1 MTPPIRHL
9 GILAGLQ
16 SEARCISPFMPED
29 CRQFVTVTLSG
40 ARAEGAKAA
49 SARLIATGA
58 SHLLSFGLAGGL
70 DPALGPGTLLVP
82 DRLILP
88 DRTVKSVD
96 AAWHAELL
104 DLLGDLSPAIGNH
117 LGSDRAIGSAAEKSA
132 LFAETGAL
140 AVDMESHIMAA
151 AAAEAGLP
159 FALLRVVCDA
169 ADDNL
174 PPAALAAIRPDGS
187 TDLLAVLGSVLAR
200 PSQIPALGRLAQSSK
215 AAERV
220 LRTCG
225 RLLPQMVS
233 QPAVGGEA
241 EARLS

>member
-1 MTPPIRHL
+1 MTQPVRHL

-16 SEARCISPFMPED
+16 SEARCVSPFIPAD
-29 CRQFVTVTLSG
+29 CRAFVSVALSG

-49 SARLIATGA
+49 CARLIAAGA

-70 DPALGPGTLLVP
+70 EPALRPGALLVP

-88 DRTVKSVD
+88 DRTVKAVD

-104 DLLGDLSPAIGNH
+104 DLLGDLSPVIGSH
-117 LGSDRAIGSAAEKSA
+117 LGSDLAIGSAAEKSA

-140 AVDMESHIMAA
+140 GVDMESHILAA
-151 AAAEAGLP
+151 AAAGLP
-159 FALLRVVCDA
+159 CALLRVVCDA
-169 ADDNL
+169 AGDTL

-200 PSQIPALGRLAQSSK
+200 PSQIPGLGRLAQSSK

-220 LRTCG
+220 LKTCG
-225 RLLPQMVS
+225 RRLPRMVR
-233 QPAVGGEA
+233 QRAA
-241 EARLS
+241 EGAAGAH